1 MTASV
6 DDFNTLLNRARQG
19 DDAAVALLVQQY
31 EGIIRRAA
39 HGLLGQAMRPYLD
52 SLDLVQSVHRSLLI
66 GLRHDKFDIS
76 TPNNLIA
83 LALTMVRRKVARHWR
98 KLKHQP
104 SAQLPSSSNSTNDA
118 LAQVP
123 DTDTGPAST
132 VQFTDEMN
140 RVLAELDPTDR
151 RLVELRLQGHST
163 ADVARLL
170 GVDSRFL
177 RVRLGRL
184 RKRLQERGLLTEWL

>member
-1 MTASV
+1 MTAAV
-6 DDFNTLLNRARQG
+6 DEFSDLLTRARTG
-19 DDAAVALLVQQY
+19 DEAAVKQLVQQY
-31 EGIIRRAA
+31 EGIVRRAA
-39 HGLLGQAMRPYLD
+39 SGLLGQAMRPYLD

-83 LALTMVRRKVARHWR
+83 LALTMVRRKIARHWR

-104 SAQLPSSSNSTNDA
+104 SAQAPVSVNDTKDA
-118 LAQVP
+118 LSQVP
-123 DTDTGPAST
+123 DTQTGPASQ
-132 VQFTDEMN
+132 VVFSDEMT
-140 RVLAELDPTDR
+140 RLMAELDPTDR
-151 RLVELRLQGHST
+151 RLIELRLQGHST

-184 RKRLQERGLLTEWL
+184 RKRLQERGLLNEWL

>member
-1 MTASV
+1 MTASLDEFGV
-6 DDFNTLLNRARQG
+6 LLTRARQG
-19 DDAAVALLVQQY
+19 DDVAVSQLVSQY

-39 HGLLGQAMRPYLD
+39 SGLLGQAMRPYLD

-104 SAQLPSSSNSTNDA
+104 SAQLPGNSNDTSDA
-118 LAQVP
+118 LSQVP
-123 DTDTGPAST
+123 DTTTGPASK
-132 VQFTDEMN
+132 VFFSDDMN
-140 RVLAELDPTDR
+140 RLLAELDSTDR
-151 RLVELRLQGHST
+151 QLIELRLQGHST

-170 GVDSRFL
+170 NVDSRFL

-184 RKRLQERGLLTEWL
+184 RKRLQDQGLLNEWL